1 VVGGDVLPGRMP
13 RETLMCLLDIDIP
26 VQFIKGN
33 GDREVLALMRGT
45 ETGLTTV
52 RLRANSYENE

>member
-1 VVGGDVLPGRMP
+1 VLPGRMP